1 MGGGS
6 WPRGENKRKT
16 RPDVARRRDM
26 QRDGKVVIA
35 PGSVEF
41 CEATPIG
48 LADETKESL
57 YERESDRDLRNA
69 DLRST

>member
-1 MGGGS
+1 MEKL
-6 WPRGENKRKT
+6 RG
-16 RPDVARRRDM
+16 RRGQTSPGEDICNGI
-26 QRDGKVVIA
+26 GKVVIA
-35 PGSVEF
+35 RGSVEF